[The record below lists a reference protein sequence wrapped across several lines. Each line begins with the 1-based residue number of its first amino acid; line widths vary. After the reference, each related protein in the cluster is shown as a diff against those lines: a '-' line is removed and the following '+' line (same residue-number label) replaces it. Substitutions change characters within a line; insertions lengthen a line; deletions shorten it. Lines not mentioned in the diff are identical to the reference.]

1 MNIKINTV
9 YNMDCI
15 ELMREMEKQGIK
27 VDCIITD
34 PPYLI
39 DYKTGHRKDKK
50 NKFCK
55 PILNDSNPE
64 LISEYIKLCYSIM
77 KENTPL
83 YCFCNS
89 DKVEFFKNEFER
101 NGFAIKNI
109 IIWIKNNW
117 TAGDLQ
123 AQFGKQYEMI
133 IYANKGRS
141 PFKIDKR
148 LTDVWYSERVAGKE
162 QEHQNQKPLS
172 LITKILDI
180 HTSENDLIFD
190 GFMGSF
196 TTAVACHRLNR
207 RFIGAELDEEYYRL
221 GSERLKAEQ
230 AQLSIFNLEY
240 TNDIKNPPPT
250 VW

>member
-1 MNIKINTV
+1 MDIKTNTV

-15 ELMREMEKQGIK
+15 ELMREMERQGTW
-27 VDCIITD
+27 VDCVITD

-39 DYKTGHRKDKK
+39 DYKTGYRQDKD

-55 PILNDSNPE
+55 AILNDSNPE
-64 LISEYIKLCYSIM
+64 LISAYIKLCYSIM
-77 KENTPL
+77 KDNAPV
-83 YCFCNS
+83 YCFCNA
-89 DKVEFFKNEFER
+89 DKIDVFKQEFER
-101 NGFAIKNI
+101 NGLTIKNI
-109 IIWIKNNW
+109 IIWVKNNW

-133 IYANKGRS
+133 IYANKGRC

-148 LTDVWYSERVAGKE
+148 LTDVWYADRVAGHE

-180 HTSENDLIFD
+180 HTNENDLIFD

-196 TTAVACHRLNR
+196 TTAVACHKLKRN
-207 RFIGAELDEEYYRL
+207 FIGAELDEEYYRI
-221 GSERLKAEQ
+221 GSERLKRAQEQ
-230 AQLSIFNLEY
+230 ISIF
-240 TNDIKNPPPT
+240 DF
-250 VW
+250 